1 MSETY
6 LRSGALAKL
15 TGVSTDTLRHY
26 ERLGL
31 LAKPPRTTAGYR
43 LYPPSTL
50 DRVKLIRRA
59 MSVGFSL
66 DELTRIL
73 KNRDRGGAPCQHVR
87 QLAAEKLTSLEQQI
101 EDLQILRDQMRAML
115 HDWDMRLARTPDGH
129 KALLLESLLEEGTK

>member
-1 MSETY
+1 MNETN

-31 LAKPPRTTAGYR
+31 LAKPPRTSAGYR
-43 LYPPSTL
+43 LYPPSTV

-73 KNRDRGGAPCQHVR
+73 KNRDRGGAPCKHVR
-87 QLAAEKLTSLEQQI
+87 QLAADKLASLEQQI
-101 EDLQILRDQMRAML
+101 VDMQILRDQMCAML
-115 HDWDMRLARTPDGH
+115 QDWDTRLARTPDGH
-129 KALLLESLLEEGTK
+129 KALLLESLLEERTK